1 VFFAGIFI
9 KYFYLNSNG
18 IPYEEFDYSEQDS
31 LFLASGKNTVD
42 TSKSP
47 NLIEKDV
54 DSKQELLDFSADNIG
69 RDNKIKELPAPL
81 SININKAGIEILTT
95 LPGIGLKTAEKII
108 ALRDSKGGFKKLDEL
123 MEVKGIGAQKF
134 NAIKKYLFIE

>member
-1 VFFAGIFI
+1 M
-9 KYFYLNSNG
+9 
-18 IPYEEFDYSEQDS
+18 
-31 LFLASGKNTVD
+31 
-42 TSKSP
+42 
-47 NLIEKDV
+47 
-54 DSKQELLDFSADNIG
+54 
-69 RDNKIKELPAPL
+69 KELPAPL